1 MAEQVRL
8 RGSNQQLRV
17 PRVNFAAEQEIARG
31 RNQLANNLNRLSNFV
46 MSMAEDKARIEGAEY
61 GALNAPT
68 QQQINDAFVAG
79 EELELPGDDSS
90 VFGRSARR
98 AALSIAGDEISAL
111 ASNQATTLTTLY
123 EQSLTEY
130 GQSQQFRDAAER
142 DFGITDFS
150 PGALADKL
158 DEVAAGYGGVLD
170 ETSPALAREFRAKQ
184 AITNHSSYAAYLDE
198 YVKVENKRLETN
210 FRATHEQEYSVSNV
224 AKILRLPNGIDAL
237 NKRTQEAKNKAV
249 TFMTGSALKTFLDG
263 MDDKN
268 KTAAL
273 QILDD
278 TILQSG
284 SPSKSIKNIQK
295 GVVSGF
301 GDSVKNA
308 ITVLKKQGMSN
319 TDIAKGLRDERI
331 AQLKFE
337 EDEQEG
343 ANEQA
348 EKDEKIH
355 IGNALLHMAA
365 GDTAKFDAA
374 IAALRITD
382 AEKAAELQ
390 IKYNE
395 AGGRRTTSD
404 RDVTNKLTEL
414 GPNITFSDVE
424 SNLDGLSNKDLEKFR
439 KDAATFEEA
448 EMRTALAVI
457 RGELELPQE
466 IQALSADDP
475 NFKKVQLL
483 AKITGKVKA
492 RYDKAQSEG
501 LSFDGQAIADEVMQ
515 EMGTEFEDALTK
527 LTIRSGKQVV
537 SKLNQLQDVSVF
549 EEQDFIGA
557 LNFYKALKNKRIELP
572 AKMRTEKGANP
583 TNFINSQIKSLE
595 RALEA
600 QDQ

>member
-31 RNQLANNLNRLSNFV
+31 RNQLANNLNRLSSFV
-46 MSMAEDKARIEGAEY
+46 MSMAEDKAKIEGAEY

-68 QQQINDAFVAG
+68 AEQINDAFVAG

-123 EQSLTEY
+123 EQSLTAY

-184 AITNHSSYAAYLDE
+184 GITNHSSYASYLDE

-210 FRATHEQEYSVSNV
+210 FRATHEQEYSVSNI

-249 TFMTGSALKTFLDG
+249 TFLTGSALKTHLDG
-263 MDDKN
+263 MDNKS

-273 QILDD
+273 QVLDD
-278 TILQSG
+278 TILKG
-284 SPSKSIKNIQK
+284 ESPSTSIKNIQK
-295 GVVSGF
+295 GLVSRF
-301 GDSVKNA
+301 SDSVKNA
-308 ITVLKKQGMSN
+308 ITVLKKQGMSD
-319 TDIAKGLRDERI
+319 TDIAKDLRDERI

-343 ANEQA
+343 TNEQA

-355 IGNALLHMAA
+355 IGDALTHMAA
-365 GDTAKFDAA
+365 GDTEEFDKS
-374 IAALRITD
+374 IADLRITD
-382 AEKAAELQ
+382 PVKAAELQ
-390 IKYNE
+390 NDYE
-395 AGGRRTTSD
+395 QAGNRRTTSD
-404 RDVTNKLTEL
+404 TDITNYLSAL

-424 SNLDGLSNKDLEKFR
+424 NNYAKLSNKDLEKFR
-439 KDAATFEEA
+439 KDAASFEAA
-448 EMRTALAVI
+448 EMKTALSVI
-457 RGELELPQE
+457 RGDLQLPE
-466 IQALSADDP
+466 GYQALKDDDP
-475 NFKKVQLL
+475 DNFAKAQLL
-483 AKITGKVKA
+483 SRITA
-492 RYDKAQSEG
+492 RIKTQYDKAQSEG
-501 LSFDGQAIADEVMQ
+501 LAFDGQAIAAELLE
-515 EMGTEFEDALTK
+515 EMGGEFTEAITK
-527 LTIRSGKQVV
+527 LTIKSGRSTLKTVNLLLLEDDRVEVDDFDGMINILRTMRDDKDKR
-537 SKLNQLQDVSVF
+537 SPAMRNLTASGF
-549 EEQDFIGA
+549 ER
-557 LNFYKALKNKRIELP
+557 RIE
-572 AKMRTEKGANP
+572 
-583 TNFINSQIKSLE
+583 SLQKAAE
-595 RALEA
+595 ALA
-600 QDQ
+600 Q

>member
-111 ASNQATTLTTLY
+111 ASNQATTLSTLY

-184 AITNHSSYAAYLDE
+184 AITNHSSYAAYLEE

-382 AEKAAELQ
+382 AENQTVDRAFSFTSSFGAT
-390 IKYNE
+390 
-395 AGGRRTTSD
+395 GG
-404 RDVTNKLTEL
+404 
-414 GPNITFSDVE
+414 
-424 SNLDGLSNKDLEKFR
+424 
-439 KDAATFEEA
+439 
-448 EMRTALAVI
+448 
-457 RGELELPQE
+457 
-466 IQALSADDP
+466 
-475 NFKKVQLL
+475 
-483 AKITGKVKA
+483 
-492 RYDKAQSEG
+492 
-501 LSFDGQAIADEVMQ
+501 GQ
-515 EMGTEFEDALTK
+515 F
-527 LTIRSGKQVV
+527 
-537 SKLNQLQDVSVF
+537 N
-549 EEQDFIGA
+549 
-557 LNFYKALKNKRIELP
+557 
-572 AKMRTEKGANP
+572 
-583 TNFINSQIKSLE
+583 
-595 RALEA
+595 
-600 QDQ
+600 

>member
-31 RNQLANNLNRLSNFV
+31 RNQLANNLNRLSSFV
-46 MSMAEDKARIEGAEY
+46 MSMAEDKAKIEGAEY

-68 QQQINDAFVAG
+68 AEQINDAFVAG

-111 ASNQATTLTTLY
+111 ASNRATELTTLY
-123 EQSLTEY
+123 EQSLTAY

-184 AITNHSSYAAYLDE
+184 GITNHSSYAGYLED

-210 FRATHEQEYSVSNV
+210 FRATHEQEYSVPNI

-249 TFMTGSALKTFLDG
+249 TFLTGSGLKTFLDG
-263 MDDKN
+263 MDNKS

-278 TILQSG
+278 TILKG
-284 SPSKSIKNIQK
+284 ESPSTSIKNIQK
-295 GVVSGF
+295 GSISGF
-301 GDSVKNA
+301 SDSVKNA
-308 ITVLKKQGMSN
+308 ITVLKKQGMSD
-319 TDIAKGLRDERI
+319 TDIAKDLRDERI

-343 ANEQA
+343 TNKQA
-348 EKDEKIH
+348 EEDEKKH
-355 IGNALLHMAA
+355 IGDALLHMAA
-365 GDTAKFDAA
+365 GDKGKFDVA

-382 AEKAAELQ
+382 AEKAAKLQ
-390 IKYNE
+390 NDYQQ
-395 AGGRRTTSD
+395 AGNRRTTSD
-404 RDVTNKLTEL
+404 TDVTNQLTKL

-424 SNLDGLSNKDLEKFR
+424 NNYAKLSNKDLEKFR
-439 KDAATFEEA
+439 KDAAIFETA
-448 EMRTALAVI
+448 EMKTALAVI

-515 EMGTEFEDALTK
+515 EMGTEFDDAITK

-572 AKMRTEKGANP
+572 AKMRTEKGATP

>member
-1 MAEQVRL
+1 
-8 RGSNQQLRV
+8 
-17 PRVNFAAEQEIARG
+17 
-31 RNQLANNLNRLSNFV
+31 
-46 MSMAEDKARIEGAEY
+46 
-61 GALNAPT
+61 
-68 QQQINDAFVAG
+68 
-79 EELELPGDDSS
+79 
-90 VFGRSARR
+90 
-98 AALSIAGDEISAL
+98 
-111 ASNQATTLTTLY
+111 
-123 EQSLTEY
+123 
-130 GQSQQFRDAAER
+130 
-142 DFGITDFS
+142 
-150 PGALADKL
+150 
-158 DEVAAGYGGVLD
+158 
-170 ETSPALAREFRAKQ
+170 
-184 AITNHSSYAAYLDE
+184 
-198 YVKVENKRLETN
+198 
-210 FRATHEQEYSVSNV
+210 
-224 AKILRLPNGIDAL
+224 
-237 NKRTQEAKNKAV
+237 
-249 TFMTGSALKTFLDG
+249 MTGSALKTFLDG

-404 RDVTNKLTEL
+404 TDVTNKLTEL

>member
-31 RNQLANNLNRLSNFV
+31 RNQLANNLDRLSSFV
-46 MSMAEDKARIEGAEY
+46 MSMAEDKAKIEGAEY

-68 QQQINDAFVAG
+68 AEQINDAFVAG
-79 EELELPGDDSS
+79 EELELPGDDRTI
-90 VFGRSARR
+90 FGRSARR

-184 AITNHSSYAAYLDE
+184 AITNHSSYASYLEE
-198 YVKVENKRLETN
+198 YVKVENRRLETK
-210 FRATHEQEYSVSNV
+210 FRATHELEYSVPNI

-237 NKRTQEAKNKAV
+237 NKRTEEAKNKAV
-249 TFMTGSALKTFLDG
+249 TFMTGSSLKTFLDG

-278 TILQSG
+278 TILQNG

-295 GVVSGF
+295 GSISGF
-301 GDSVKNA
+301 SDSVKNA

-331 AQLKFE
+331 AQLNFE
-337 EDEQEG
+337 ENEQEG
-343 ANEQA
+343 ADEQA
-348 EKDEKIH
+348 EKDEKVH

-365 GDTAKFDAA
+365 GDKGKFDVA
-374 IAALRITD
+374 IEALRRTD

-390 IKYNE
+390 IKFDE

-404 RDVTNKLTEL
+404 PDVTNKLTKL

-424 SNLDGLSNKDLEKFR
+424 SNLDGLSNEDLEKFR
-439 KDAATFEEA
+439 KDAATFETA
-448 EMRTALAVI
+448 EMKTALAVI
-457 RGELELPQE
+457 RGELELPVE
-466 IQALSADDP
+466 IQAISDKDP

-492 RYDKAQSEG
+492 RYDEAQSKG
-501 LSFDGQAIADEVMQ
+501 LAFDGQAIADEVML
-515 EMGTEFEDALTK
+515 EMGTEFDDAITK
-527 LTIRSGKQVV
+527 MTIRAGRSTLKAVNLLLPESDRV
-537 SKLNQLQDVSVF
+537 EVD
-549 EEQDFIGA
+549 DFDGMISI
-557 LNFYKALKNKRIELP
+557 LKAMRDDKNKRSSAMRNLSASAFERRIE
-572 AKMRTEKGANP
+572 
-583 TNFINSQIKSLE
+583 SLQKAAE
-595 RALEA
+595 ALA
-600 QDQ
+600 Q

>member
-79 EELELPGDDSS
+79 EELELPGDDSR
-90 VFGRSARR
+90 VLGRRARR
-98 AALSIAGDEISAL
+98 AAVSIAGDESSAL

-184 AITNHSSYAAYLDE
+184 AITNHSSYAAYLEE

>member
-31 RNQLANNLNRLSNFV
+31 RNQLANNLNRLSSFV
-46 MSMAEDKARIEGAEY
+46 MSMAEDKAKIEGAEY

-68 QQQINDAFVAG
+68 AEQINDAFVAG

-123 EQSLTEY
+123 EQSLTAY

-184 AITNHSSYAAYLDE
+184 GITNHSSYASYLDE

-210 FRATHEQEYSVSNV
+210 FRAAHQQDFSVPNI
-224 AKILRLPNGIDAL
+224 AKILRLSTGIDAL
-237 NKRTQEAKNKAV
+237 NKRVQKAKNNAV
-249 TFMTGSALKTFLDG
+249 TYMTGNALKIFLDN
-263 MDDKN
+263 MDGEI

-278 TILQSG
+278 TILKG
-284 SPSKSIKNIQK
+284 ESPSTSIKNIQK
-295 GVVSGF
+295 GLVSGF
-301 GDSVKNA
+301 SDSVKNA
-308 ITVLKKQGMSN
+308 ITVLKKQGMSD
-319 TDIAKGLRDERI
+319 TDIAKDLRDERI

-343 ANEQA
+343 TNEQA

-355 IGNALLHMAA
+355 IGDALLHMAA
-365 GDTAKFDAA
+365 GDTAKFDKS

-382 AEKAAELQ
+382 PVKAAELQ
-390 IKYNE
+390 TDYE
-395 AGGRRTTSD
+395 QAGNRRTTSD
-404 RDVTNKLTEL
+404 KDVTNNLTKL
-414 GPNITFSDVE
+414 GSNITFSNVE
-424 SNLDGLSNKDLEKFR
+424 NNYAKLSNKDLEKFR
-439 KDAATFEEA
+439 KDAATFEKE
-448 EMRTALAVI
+448 EMQAALAVVRGDLNIPAEI
-457 RGELELPQE
+457 RD
-466 IQALSADDP
+466 LSADDP

-483 AKITGKVKA
+483 TKITGKLRA
-492 RYDKAQSEG
+492 RFDKAQSEG
-501 LSFDGQAIADEVMQ
+501 LSFDGQAIADEVMK

-527 LTIRSGKQVV
+527 ATIRAGRSSFKTVNNLLPESDKV
-537 SKLNQLQDVSVF
+537 EVD
-549 EEQDFIGA
+549 DFDGMISI
-557 LNFYKALKNKRIELP
+557 LKTMRDNKNKRPANFRSASPIYFNRQIESIQKAAEAL
-572 AKMRTEKGANP
+572 
-583 TNFINSQIKSLE
+583 SQ
-595 RALEA
+595 
-600 QDQ
+600 